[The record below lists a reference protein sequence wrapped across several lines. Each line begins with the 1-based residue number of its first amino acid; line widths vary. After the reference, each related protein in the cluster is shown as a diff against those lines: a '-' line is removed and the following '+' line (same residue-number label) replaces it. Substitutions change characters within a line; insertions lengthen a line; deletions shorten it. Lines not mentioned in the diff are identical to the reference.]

1 MKDIVIIANFCRD
14 FSDNDNGRFLYI
26 AKKFLENDGVKV
38 EIITSSFSHT
48 KKKQKEELKTQW
60 PFKVT
65 FLYEPG
71 YSKNVCLKRFYSH
84 KVWGD
89 NVQEYLE
96 QRKKPDVVY
105 CAVPSLTAASN
116 AADYCKDNNV
126 KFIIDVQDLWPE
138 AFRMAFNIPVFR
150 DIAFYPFKRL
160 ANKIYSSADVVVGV
174 SESYVA
180 RVLSVNK
187 KCRDGIAVFLGT
199 DLSTFDANARVNLI
213 TDKNPKELWLGY
225 CGTLG
230 TSYDIKTVIDA
241 LVLLRE
247 KQVTVPKFIVMGD
260 GPKKIEF
267 EKYAID
273 KGVEA
278 VFTGRLAY
286 DKMCGLLKA
295 CDIVVNPIVGASIA
309 SIINKHADYA
319 ASGLPVLNT
328 QLSSEY
334 RKLVDEYKMGFNCNN
349 RDPEDLAQNM
359 SALIQNNGLRI
370 AYGNNARK
378 CAEEKFD
385 RKNSYEKI
393 IKAIL
398 E

>member
-14 FSDNDNGRFLYI
+14 FSENDNGRFMYI
-26 AKKFLENDGVKV
+26 AKKLLKNDDVKV

-71 YSKNVCLKRFYSH
+71 YSKNVCIKRFYSH

-89 NVQEYLE
+89 NVREYLE

-116 AADYCKDNNV
+116 AADYCREKKV
-126 KFIIDVQDLWPE
+126 RFIIDVQDLWPE
-138 AFRMAFNIPVFR
+138 AFRMAFNIPVLS

-174 SESYVA
+174 SESYVS

-187 KCRDGIAVFLGT
+187 KCREGIAVFLGT
-199 DLSTFDANARVNLI
+199 DLSIFDANARVNLI
-213 TDKNPKELWLGY
+213 ADKNPKELWLGY

-260 GPKKIEF
+260 GPKRIEF

-295 CDIVVNPIVGASIA
+295 CDIVVNSIVGTSIA

-359 SALIQNNGLRI
+359 AALIQNSGLRI

-385 RKNSYEKI
+385 RKNSYGKI